1 MSIQEILASS
11 GGALVILMTL
21 VQIAPIK
28 VNPWSAI
35 GKMIGKALNGDV
47 IAKLNEVQG
56 RLDEHIRTEFK
67 SCVSTGSFCRTISP
81 ILRRI
86 SSKPFLKLTS
96 MSATV
101 KSTRSTRTTGQCW
114 RFRTL
119 NEYTARCWKGI
130 TLAMP
135 ENKNRRV
142 TCGCR

>member
-56 RLDEHIRTEFK
+56 LSLIHISEPT
-67 SCVSTGSFCRTISP
+67 
-81 ILRRI
+81 RR
-86 SSKPFLKLTS
+86 
-96 MSATV
+96 
-101 KSTRSTRTTGQCW
+101 
-114 RFRTL
+114 
-119 NEYTARCWKGI
+119 
-130 TLAMP
+130 
-135 ENKNRRV
+135 
-142 TCGCR
+142 